1 VVVVEVKG
9 AIRVV
14 NLGGRVLYISTE
26 PLAQLTPL
34 EMGVYPRSG
43 LRLHPVEC
51 RGWFKGYAG
60 YQTRFRRWTEA

>member
-1 VVVVEVKG
+1 MVVVEVKG

-34 EMGVYPRSG
+34 EMGVYPRLG
-43 LRLHPVEC
+43 LKLHPVEYRC
-51 RGWFKGYAG
+51 WSKGYAN
-60 YQTRFRRWTEA
+60 YQTRFRRWFEV